1 LVIYFKKEK
10 IKMKIE
16 ILGTGCPK
24 CKKLTQNVE
33 EAVKELNIE
42 AEILKVVNIDEIMN
56 YGVMMTPALAIDGE
70 VKAAGKVAGK
80 EEIKGILLSGK

>member
-1 LVIYFKKEK
+1 
-10 IKMKIE
+10 MKIE

-42 AEILKVVNIDEIMN
+42 AEVLKVTDITDIMS

-70 VKAAGKVAGK
+70 VKAAGKVVGK